1 MREVQPGRA
10 RRAAREPCLTAS
22 GRSVTRRR
30 LLLVALG
37 GIALGNVAARSA
49 NAASLAETDARLDDV
64 LLTTEEGQVLSGE
77 DGALLRA

>member
-1 MREVQPGRA
+1 
-10 RRAAREPCLTAS
+10 
-22 GRSVTRRR
+22 